1 MTEPVPLLDVSDLT
15 VEFSTRRGIVRA
27 VQHVNVKIA
36 KGETVGIVGESGSG
50 KSVTSYAV
58 MRILDRAGRIAEGAV
73 HFTGLD
79 ICAASEDQM
88 RSLRGREMSMIFQNP
103 RAALNPIRKV
113 GHQIEDV
120 LDQHSQADSSA
131 LTDKAIEILDQVRI
145 ARPRERY
152 HAYPFELSGGMCQR
166 VVIALALACRPQL
179 LIADEPTTGLDVTTQ
194 KTVMD
199 LIVELTKKRGMS
211 TILITHDLGL
221 AATYCDRVA
230 VMEKGH
236 VVESA
241 PSRQIF
247 TAPSHAY
254 TRKLMRATPR
264 PGASLRDLLPE
275 DDPAAVG
282 GNLQPQA
289 RSAPSP
295 LVGEG
300 WEGGSSLLHEQCPP
314 TATPT
319 PNPSPQGGGEPTGSA
334 ARTNGKAA
342 APLLVVEKLVKEYA
356 RKGMTGSFKNI
367 FQRKPAP
374 EPEVFRAVDGI
385 SFAVN
390 RGESVG
396 LVGESGC
403 GKSTTS
409 TMVMRLIDKTD
420 GVIMFDGED
429 IGAIPAKQF
438 ARLPMRKRIQMVFQ
452 DPTDSLNPRFTAARA
467 IADPILRLS
476 EVGAFSGKAETGFP
490 QKMRPLFRDRDAV
503 RARCE
508 ALARQVGL
516 PVELLDRFPHQ
527 LSGGQKARVG
537 IARAIALNPDLV
549 ILDEPTAALDVSVQ
563 AVVLNLLQELKDS
576 LGMSY
581 LFVSHDLNV
590 VRLLCDR
597 VIVMNAGRI
606 VEQGPTEQVLV
617 APEAQYTRDL
627 LAAIPHPTFA

>member
-1 MTEPVPLLDVSDLT
+1 MTAAASLPLLDVHDLT
-15 VEFSTRRGIVRA
+15 VEFNTRRGVVRA
-27 VQHVNVKIA
+27 VQHVDISVA
-36 KGETVGIVGESGSG
+36 KGETLAIVGESGSG

-58 MRILDRAGRIAEGAV
+58 MRILDRAGRIAEGSV
-73 HFTGLD
+73 TFSGLD
-79 ICAASEDQM
+79 VRAVGEDKM
-88 RSLRGREMSMIFQNP
+88 RDLRGREISMIFQNP

-120 LDQHSQADSSA
+120 LRQHAQAGSEDV
-131 LTDKAIEILDQVRI
+131 TDRAVGMLEQVRI
-145 ARPRERY
+145 ARPKERY

-199 LIVELTKKRGMS
+199 LVVELTRQRGMS

-221 AATYCDRVA
+221 AATYCDRVV

-236 VVESA
+236 VVETA
-241 PSRQIF
+241 EAKTVF

-254 TRKLMRATPR
+254 TKKLMRATPR
-264 PGASLRDLLPE
+264 PGVRLRDLLPE
-275 DDPAAVG
+275 DEAAAEGHTAPPAKLN
-282 GNLQPQA
+282 GNGA
-289 RSAPSP
+289 AAPS
-295 LVGEG
+295 GD
-300 WEGGSSLLHEQCPP
+300 
-314 TATPT
+314 
-319 PNPSPQGGGEPTGSA
+319 N
-334 ARTNGKAA
+334 R
-342 APLLVVEKLVKEYA
+342 APLLVVEKLVKEYPRKDLSSSFA
-356 RKGMTGSFKNI
+356 RLFKRNGAAAA
-367 FQRKPAP
+367 KPDAP
-374 EPEVFRAVDGI
+374 PSMFRAVDGI
-385 SFAVN
+385 SFTVH

-409 TMVMRLIDKTD
+409 TMVMRLIDKSD
-420 GVIMFDGED
+420 GRITFDGQD
-429 IGAIPAKQF
+429 IGAIPAKKF
-438 ARLPMRKRIQMVFQ
+438 ARLAMRKRIQMVFQ

-467 IADPILRLS
+467 IADPILRLG
-476 EVGAFSGKAETGFP
+476 EARGG
-490 QKMRPLFRDRDAV
+490 RAV

-508 ALARQVGL
+508 DLARQVGL
-516 PVELLDRFPHQ
+516 PIELLDRFPHQ

-563 AVVLNLLQELKDS
+563 AVVLNLLQELKER

-597 VIVMNAGRI
+597 VIVMQAGRI
-606 VEQGPTEQVLV
+606 VEEGPTERVLF

-627 LAAIPHPTFA
+627 LAAIPHPPV

>member
-1 MTEPVPLLDVSDLT
+1 MTELPLLDIHDLT
-15 VEFSTRRGIVRA
+15 VEFSTRRGVVRA
-27 VQHVNVKIA
+27 VEHIDISVA

-58 MRILDRAGRIAEGAV
+58 MRILDRAGRIAQGSV

-79 ICAASEDQM
+79 IRTASESDM
-88 RSLRGREMSMIFQNP
+88 RNLRGREMSMIFQNP

-120 LDQHSQADSSA
+120 LLQHVQAEPMGV
-131 LTDKAIEILDQVRI
+131 TEKAIEILDQVRI

-199 LIVELTKKRGMS
+199 LIVELTRERGMS

-221 AATYCDRVA
+221 AATYCDRII

-236 VVESA
+236 VVENATSKAIFAA
-241 PSRQIF
+241 P
-247 TAPSHAY
+247 AHPY

-264 PGASLRDLLPE
+264 PGVALRDLLPE
-275 DDPAAVG
+275 EDTKAPPLAPA
-282 GNLQPQA
+282 QA
-289 RSAPSP
+289 
-295 LVGEG
+295 
-300 WEGGSSLLHEQCPP
+300 
-314 TATPT
+314 
-319 PNPSPQGGGEPTGSA
+319 
-334 ARTNGKAA
+334 NGTEDAGA
-342 APLLVVEKLVKEYA
+342 ITPLLVVEKLVKEYP
-356 RKGMTGSFKNI
+356 RKGAAGSFASL
-367 FQRKPAP
+367 FRRKPAP
-374 EPEVFRAVDGI
+374 EPEIFRAVDGI
-385 SFAVN
+385 SFTVG

-409 TMVMRLIDKTD
+409 TMVMRLIDKSD
-420 GVIMFDGED
+420 GLIMFDGED
-429 IGAIPAKQF
+429 IGAIPARKF
-438 ARLPMRKRIQMVFQ
+438 ARLPLRKRIQMVFQ

-467 IADPILRLS
+467 IADPILRL
-476 EVGAFSGKAETGFP
+476 GGIRGG
-490 QKMRPLFRDRDAV
+490 QAV
-503 RARCE
+503 RERCE
-508 ALARQVGL
+508 QLARQVGL

-563 AVVLNLLQELKDS
+563 AVVLNLLQELKQS

-597 VIVMNAGRI
+597 VIVMQSGRI
-606 VEQGPTEQVLV
+606 VEQGPTERVLF

-627 LAAIPHPTFA
+627 LAAIPHPTVEEHA

>member
-1 MTEPVPLLDVSDLT
+1 MTETVPLLDVADLT
-15 VEFSTRRGIVRA
+15 VEFSTRRGIVCA
-27 VQHVNVKIA
+27 VEHVDVRIA

-58 MRILDRAGRIAEGAV
+58 MRILDRAGCIADGAV

-79 ICAASEDQM
+79 VRTASEDQM
-88 RSLRGREMSMIFQNP
+88 RNLRGREMSMIFQNP

-113 GHQIEDV
+113 GRQIEDV
-120 LDQHSQADSSA
+120 LEQHSQVDSSA
-131 LTDKAIEILDQVRI
+131 LTDKAIEMLDQVRI

-199 LIVELTKKRGMS
+199 LIVELTKQRGMS

-221 AATYCDRVA
+221 AATYCDRVV
-230 VMEKGH
+230 VMEKGR
-236 VVESA
+236 VVETA
-241 PSRQIF
+241 PSREVF
-247 TAPSHAY
+247 TAPSHPY

-264 PGASLRDLLPE
+264 PGVSLRDLLPE
-275 DDPAAVG
+275 DERSCGMESA
-282 GNLQPQA
+282 QPQA

-295 LVGEG
+295 TQVGPARVP
-300 WEGGSSLLHEQCPP
+300 WR
-314 TATPT
+314 
-319 PNPSPQGGGEPTGSA
+319 GEPTESA
-334 ARTNGKAA
+334 ARSNGKTPG
-342 APLLVVEKLVKEYA
+342 APLLVVEKLVKEYP
-356 RKGMTGSFKNI
+356 RKGLGGFAKI

-374 EPEVFRAVDGI
+374 EPETFRAVDGI
-385 SFAVN
+385 SFTVN

-409 TMVMRLIDKTD
+409 TMVMRLIDKSD

-429 IGAIPAKQF
+429 IGTIAAKAF
-438 ARLPMRKRIQMVFQ
+438 AKLPLRRRIQMVFQ

-467 IADPILRLS
+467 IADPILRLGD
-476 EVGAFSGKAETGFP
+476 VKGRA
-490 QKMRPLFRDRDAV
+490 AV

-508 ALARQVGL
+508 TLARQVGL
-516 PVELLDRFPHQ
+516 PLELLDRFPHQ

-537 IARAIALNPDLV
+537 IARAIALSPDLV

-597 VIVMNAGRI
+597 VIVMQAGRI
-606 VEQGPTEQVLV
+606 VEQGPTEEILV
-617 APEAQYTRDL
+617 SPQAQYTRDL